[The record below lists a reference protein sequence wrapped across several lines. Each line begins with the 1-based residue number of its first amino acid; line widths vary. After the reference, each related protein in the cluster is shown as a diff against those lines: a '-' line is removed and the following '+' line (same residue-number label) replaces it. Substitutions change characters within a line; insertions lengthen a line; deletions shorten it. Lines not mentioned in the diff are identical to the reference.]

1 MAEKNEQFERRKKVL
16 YDMICDKQYIPMKI
30 KEIAIL
36 LGVPRENREELR
48 EVLDALVLEGK
59 IELTAKG
66 KYRKASAK
74 FLEGTFIAHPRGFGF
89 VEVDGREADLFIPEE
104 ATAGAMHRDTVSV
117 AVLQSREGKRQ
128 EGRIVKILEHGIKE
142 LIGTYQSRPS
152 AHYGFLLPDNK
163 RITKDI
169 FIAQENACSAMD
181 GHKVLVE
188 LISYGGS
195 GKSPEGRVKKIIGHI
210 NDPGTDIMSVVYEYG
225 LPFEFPERVMKQ
237 AQRTPA
243 CVSAADMQGRRDL
256 RDTMM
261 VTIDGEDAK
270 DLDDAV
276 SLSFDGKYYHLGV
289 HIADVTNYVQENSA
303 LDCEARERGTS
314 VYLADRVIPMLPHRL
329 SNGICSLNEGVDRL
343 AMSCL
348 MQIDRNGNVTDHDVT
363 ESVIRVDRRMS
374 YTQVRSILEYASSLR
389 TAHTSERPCAANDA
403 TECEEA
409 KPAETAER
417 GAESGHGADGETARA
432 LYEEYREFVPMF
444 EEMEALMHI
453 LRAKRKKRGAID
465 FNFPEAK
472 VLLDENGAPTKILVQ
487 EPDTATRIIEEFM
500 LCANET
506 VAEHFFWQETPFL
519 YRTHEAPDS
528 EKIGQLASFIAGFG
542 YGMKGIS
549 DEVHPKELQKL
560 LARTADT
567 PQELLISRLT
577 LRSMKQAKYATEDMG
592 HFGLAARHYC
602 HFTSP
607 IRRYPDLQIH
617 RIIKDVLR
625 GRMKEEKALHYTE
638 ILPDIAAHCSR
649 TERRADEAERDTVKM
664 KKAQYMMSHIG
675 EEYDAVITGLMS
687 YGMYAELPN
696 TVEGLIHVT
705 RMYDDRYYYREE
717 SYEMYGMDT
726 GRVFRLGDT
735 IRIRVTD
742 ADKEAKSVDFE
753 LAE

>member
-1 MAEKNEQFERRKKVL
+1 MTEKKEQFERRKKVL

-36 LGVPRENREELR
+36 LNVPKDSREELR
-48 EVLDALVLEGK
+48 KVLEALVLDGK

-89 VEVDGREADLFIPEE
+89 VEVDGRESDIFIPEE
-104 ATAGAMHRDTVSV
+104 ATADAMHRDTVQV
-117 AVLQSREGKRQ
+117 AILQSKEGKRQ
-128 EGRIVKILEHGIKE
+128 EGKIVKILEHGIRE
-142 LIGTYQSRPS
+142 LIGTYQCRPS

-169 FIAQENACSAMD
+169 FIAQENAGGAMD

-188 LISYGGS
+188 LLSYGGH
-195 GKSPEGRVKKIIGHI
+195 GKSPEGRVKEIIGHI

-225 LPFEFPERVMKQ
+225 LPFEFSDRVMKQ
-237 AQRTPA
+237 AERTPA
-243 CVSAADMQGRRDL
+243 CVSEADMQARRDL
-256 RDTMM
+256 RDVVM

-276 SLSFDGKYYHLGV
+276 SLSFDGTYYYLGV
-289 HIADVTNYVQENSA
+289 HIADVSNYVQENSA
-303 LDCEARERGTS
+303 LDCEARTRGTS

-329 SNGICSLNEGVDRL
+329 SNGICSLNAGVDRL

-348 MQIDRNGNVTDHDVT
+348 MQIDCKGNVIDHEVT

-374 YTQVRSILEYASSLR
+374 YTQVKEILEYASYLR
-389 TAHTSERPCAANDA
+389 TEQDGSQKEQDTFWKEPCVFYQ
-403 TECEEA
+403 ECRAIIPMLEKMEE
-409 KPAETAER
+409 
-417 GAESGHGADGETARA
+417 
-432 LYEEYREFVPMF
+432 
-444 EEMEALMHI
+444 LMRI
-453 LRAKRKKRGAID
+453 LRVKRKKRGAID

-472 VLLDENGAPTKILVQ
+472 VLLDENGVPMEIVPQ
-487 EPDTATRIIEEFM
+487 EPNTATRIIEEFM

-528 EKIGQLASFIAGFG
+528 EKIEQLASFIAGFG

-577 LRSMKQAKYATEDMG
+577 LRSMKQARYTTEDTG
-592 HFGLAARHYC
+592 HFGLAAQHYC

-625 GRMKEEKALHYTE
+625 GRLREEKTQHYTE
-638 ILPDIAAHCSR
+638 ILPDIAEHCSK

-726 GRVFRLGDT
+726 GRIFRLGDT

-742 ADKEAKSVDFE
+742 ADKEAKTVDFE

>member
-1 MAEKNEQFERRKKVL
+1 MTEKKEQFERRKKVL

-36 LGVPRENREELR
+36 LNVPKDSREELR
-48 EVLDALVLEGK
+48 KVLDALVLDGK

-89 VEVDGREADLFIPEE
+89 VEVDGRESDIFIPEE
-104 ATAGAMHRDTVSV
+104 ATADAMHRDTVQV
-117 AVLQSREGKRQ
+117 AILQSKEGKRQ
-128 EGRIVKILEHGIKE
+128 EGKIVKILEHGIRE
-142 LIGTYQSRPS
+142 LIGTYQCRPS

-169 FIAQENACSAMD
+169 FIAQENAGGAMD

-188 LISYGGS
+188 LLSYGGH
-195 GKSPEGRVKKIIGHI
+195 GKSPEGRVKEIIGHI

-225 LPFEFPERVMKQ
+225 LPFEFSDRVMKQ
-237 AQRTPA
+237 AERTPA
-243 CVSAADMQGRRDL
+243 CVSEADMQGRRDL
-256 RDTMM
+256 RDVVM

-276 SLSFDGKYYHLGV
+276 SLSFDGTYYYLGV

-303 LDCEARERGTS
+303 LDCEARTRGTS

-329 SNGICSLNEGVDRL
+329 SNGICSLNAGVDRL

-348 MQIDRNGNVTDHDVT
+348 MQIDCKGNVIDHEVT

-374 YTQVRSILEYASSLR
+374 YTQVKEILEYASYLR
-389 TAHTSERPCAANDA
+389 TEQDGSQKEQDTFWKEPCVF
-403 TECEEA
+403 
-409 KPAETAER
+409 
-417 GAESGHGADGETARA
+417 
-432 LYEEYREFVPMF
+432 YEECRAIIPMLEKM
-444 EEMEALMHI
+444 EELMRI
-453 LRAKRKKRGAID
+453 LRVKRKKRGAID

-472 VLLDENGAPTKILVQ
+472 VLLDENGVPMEIVPQ
-487 EPDTATRIIEEFM
+487 EPNTATRIIEEFM

-519 YRTHEAPDS
+519 YRTHESPDS
-528 EKIGQLASFIAGFG
+528 EKIEQLASFIAGFG

-577 LRSMKQAKYATEDMG
+577 LRSMKQARYTTEDTG
-592 HFGLAARHYC
+592 HFGLAAQHYC

-625 GRMKEEKALHYTE
+625 GRLREEKTQHYTE
-638 ILPDIAAHCSR
+638 ILPDIAEHCSK

-726 GRVFRLGDT
+726 GRIFRLGDT
-735 IRIRVTD
+735 ICIRVTD
-742 ADKEAKSVDFE
+742 ADKEAKAVDFE
-753 LAE
+753 LVE

>member
-1 MAEKNEQFERRKKVL
+1 MTEKKEQFERRKKVL

-36 LGVPRENREELR
+36 LNVPKDSREELR
-48 EVLDALVLEGK
+48 KVLDALVLDGK

-89 VEVDGREADLFIPEE
+89 VEVDGRESDIFIPEE
-104 ATAGAMHRDTVSV
+104 ATADAMHRDTVQV
-117 AVLQSREGKRQ
+117 AILQSKEGKRQ
-128 EGRIVKILEHGIKE
+128 EGKIVKILEHGIRE
-142 LIGTYQSRPS
+142 LIGTYQCRPS

-169 FIAQENACSAMD
+169 FIAQENAGGAMD

-188 LISYGGS
+188 LLSYGGH
-195 GKSPEGRVKKIIGHI
+195 GKSPEGRVKEIIGHI

-225 LPFEFPERVMKQ
+225 LPFEFSDRVMKQ
-237 AQRTPA
+237 AERTPA
-243 CVSAADMQGRRDL
+243 CVSEADMQGRRDL
-256 RDTMM
+256 RDVVM

-276 SLSFDGKYYHLGV
+276 SLSFDGTYYYLGV
-289 HIADVTNYVQENSA
+289 HIADVSNYVQENSA
-303 LDCEARERGTS
+303 LDCEARTRGTS

-329 SNGICSLNEGVDRL
+329 SNGICSLNAGVDRL

-348 MQIDRNGNVTDHDVT
+348 MQIDCKGNVIDHEVT

-374 YTQVRSILEYASSLR
+374 YTQVKEILEYASYLR
-389 TAHTSERPCAANDA
+389 TEQDGSQKEQDTFWKEPCVF
-403 TECEEA
+403 
-409 KPAETAER
+409 
-417 GAESGHGADGETARA
+417 
-432 LYEEYREFVPMF
+432 YEECRAIIPMLEKM
-444 EEMEALMHI
+444 EELMRI
-453 LRAKRKKRGAID
+453 LRVKRKKRGAID

-472 VLLDENGAPTKILVQ
+472 VLLDENGVPMEIVPQ
-487 EPDTATRIIEEFM
+487 EPNTATRIIEEFM

-528 EKIGQLASFIAGFG
+528 EKIEQLASFIAGFG

-577 LRSMKQAKYATEDMG
+577 LRSMKQARYTTEDTG
-592 HFGLAARHYC
+592 HFGLAAQHYC

-625 GRMKEEKALHYTE
+625 GRLREEKTQHYTE
-638 ILPDIAAHCSR
+638 ILPDIAEHCSK

-726 GRVFRLGDT
+726 GRIFRLGDT

-742 ADKEAKSVDFE
+742 ADKEAKTVDFE
-753 LAE
+753 LVE

>member
-1 MAEKNEQFERRKKVL
+1 MTEKKEQFERRKKVL

-30 KEIAIL
+30 KEIPIL
-36 LGVPRENREELR
+36 LNVPKDSREELR
-48 EVLDALVLEGK
+48 KVLDALVLDGK

-89 VEVDGREADLFIPEE
+89 VEVDGRESDIFIPEE
-104 ATAGAMHRDTVSV
+104 ATADAMHRDTVQV
-117 AVLQSREGKRQ
+117 AILQSKEGKRQ
-128 EGRIVKILEHGIKE
+128 EGKIVKILEHGIRE
-142 LIGTYQSRPS
+142 LIGTYQCRPS

-169 FIAQENACSAMD
+169 FIAQENAGGAMD

-188 LISYGGS
+188 LLSYGGH
-195 GKSPEGRVKKIIGHI
+195 GKSPEGRVKEIIGHI

-225 LPFEFPERVMKQ
+225 LPFEFSDRVMKQ
-237 AQRTPA
+237 AERTPA
-243 CVSAADMQGRRDL
+243 CVSEADMQGRRDL
-256 RDTMM
+256 RDVVM

-276 SLSFDGKYYHLGV
+276 SLSFDGTYYYLGV

-303 LDCEARERGTS
+303 LDCEARTRGTS

-329 SNGICSLNEGVDRL
+329 SNGICSLNAGVDRL

-348 MQIDRNGNVTDHDVT
+348 MQIDCKGNVIDHEVT

-374 YTQVRSILEYASSLR
+374 YTQVKEILEYASHLR
-389 TAHTSERPCAANDA
+389 TEQDGSQKEQDTFWKEPCVF
-403 TECEEA
+403 
-409 KPAETAER
+409 
-417 GAESGHGADGETARA
+417 
-432 LYEEYREFVPMF
+432 YEECRAIIPMLEKM
-444 EEMEALMHI
+444 EELMRI
-453 LRAKRKKRGAID
+453 LRVKRKKRGAID

-472 VLLDENGAPTKILVQ
+472 VLLDENRVPMEIVPQ
-487 EPDTATRIIEEFM
+487 EPNTATRIIEEFM

-528 EKIGQLASFIAGFG
+528 EKIEQLASFIAGFG

-577 LRSMKQAKYATEDMG
+577 LRSMKQARYTTEDTG
-592 HFGLAARHYC
+592 HFGLAAQHYC

-625 GRMKEEKALHYTE
+625 GRLREEKTQHYTE
-638 ILPDIAAHCSR
+638 ILPDIAEHCSK

-726 GRVFRLGDT
+726 GRIFRLGDT

-742 ADKEAKSVDFE
+742 ADKEAKTVDFE

>member
-1 MAEKNEQFERRKKVL
+1 MTEKKEQFERRKKVL

-36 LGVPRENREELR
+36 LNVPKDSREELR
-48 EVLDALVLEGK
+48 KVLDALVLDGK

-89 VEVDGREADLFIPEE
+89 VEVDGRESDIFIPEE
-104 ATAGAMHRDTVSV
+104 ATADAMHRDTVQV
-117 AVLQSREGKRQ
+117 AILQSKEGKRQ
-128 EGRIVKILEHGIKE
+128 EGKIVKILEHGIRE
-142 LIGTYQSRPS
+142 LIGTYQCRPS

-169 FIAQENACSAMD
+169 FIAQENAGGAMD

-188 LISYGGS
+188 LLSYGGH
-195 GKSPEGRVKKIIGHI
+195 GKSPEGRVKEIIGHI

-225 LPFEFPERVMKQ
+225 LPFEFSDRVMKQ
-237 AQRTPA
+237 AERTPA
-243 CVSAADMQGRRDL
+243 CVSEADMQGRRDL
-256 RDTMM
+256 RDVVM

-276 SLSFDGKYYHLGV
+276 SLSFDGTYYYLGV
-289 HIADVTNYVQENSA
+289 HIADVSNYVQENSA
-303 LDCEARERGTS
+303 LDCEARTRGTS

-329 SNGICSLNEGVDRL
+329 SNGICSLNAGVDRL

-348 MQIDRNGNVTDHDVT
+348 MQIDCKGNVIDHEVT

-374 YTQVRSILEYASSLR
+374 YTQVKEILEYASYLR
-389 TAHTSERPCAANDA
+389 TEQDGSQKEQDTFWKEPCVF
-403 TECEEA
+403 
-409 KPAETAER
+409 
-417 GAESGHGADGETARA
+417 
-432 LYEEYREFVPMF
+432 YEECRAIIPMLEKM
-444 EEMEALMHI
+444 EELMRI
-453 LRAKRKKRGAID
+453 LRVKRKKRGAID

-472 VLLDENGAPTKILVQ
+472 VLLDENGVPMEIVPQ
-487 EPDTATRIIEEFM
+487 EPNTATRIIEEFM

-528 EKIGQLASFIAGFG
+528 EKIEQLASFIAGFG

-577 LRSMKQAKYATEDMG
+577 LRSMKQARYTTEDTG
-592 HFGLAARHYC
+592 HFGLAAQHYC

-625 GRMKEEKALHYTE
+625 GRLREEKTQHYTE
-638 ILPDIAAHCSR
+638 ILPDIAEHCSK

-726 GRVFRLGDT
+726 GRIFRLGDT

-742 ADKEAKSVDFE
+742 ADKEAKTVDFE

>member
-1 MAEKNEQFERRKKVL
+1 MTEKKEQFERRKKVL

-36 LGVPRENREELR
+36 LNVPKDSREELR
-48 EVLDALVLEGK
+48 KVLDALVLDGK

-89 VEVDGREADLFIPEE
+89 VEVDGRESDIFIPEE
-104 ATAGAMHRDTVSV
+104 ATADAMHRDTVQV
-117 AVLQSREGKRQ
+117 AILQSKEGKRQ
-128 EGRIVKILEHGIKE
+128 EGKIVKILEHGIRE
-142 LIGTYQSRPS
+142 LIGTYQCRPS

-169 FIAQENACSAMD
+169 FIAQENAGGAMD

-188 LISYGGS
+188 LLSYGGH
-195 GKSPEGRVKKIIGHI
+195 GKSPEGRVKEIIGHI

-225 LPFEFPERVMKQ
+225 LPFEFSDRVMKQ
-237 AQRTPA
+237 AERTPA
-243 CVSAADMQGRRDL
+243 CVSEADMQGRRDL
-256 RDTMM
+256 RDVVM

-276 SLSFDGKYYHLGV
+276 SLSFDGTYYYLGV

-303 LDCEARERGTS
+303 LDCEARTRGTS

-329 SNGICSLNEGVDRL
+329 SNGICSLNAGVDRL

-348 MQIDRNGNVTDHDVT
+348 MQIDCKGNVIDHEVT

-374 YTQVRSILEYASSLR
+374 YTQVKEILEYASHLR
-389 TAHTSERPCAANDA
+389 TEQDGSQKEQDTFWKEPCVF
-403 TECEEA
+403 
-409 KPAETAER
+409 
-417 GAESGHGADGETARA
+417 
-432 LYEEYREFVPMF
+432 YEECRAIIPMLEKM
-444 EEMEALMHI
+444 EELMRI
-453 LRAKRKKRGAID
+453 LRVKRKKRGAID

-472 VLLDENGAPTKILVQ
+472 VLLDENGVPMEIVPQ
-487 EPDTATRIIEEFM
+487 EPNTATRIIEEFM

-528 EKIGQLASFIAGFG
+528 EKIEQLASFIAGFG

-577 LRSMKQAKYATEDMG
+577 LRSMKQARYTTEDTG
-592 HFGLAARHYC
+592 HFGLAAQHYC

-625 GRMKEEKALHYTE
+625 GRLREEKTQHYTE
-638 ILPDIAAHCSR
+638 ILPDIAEHCSK

-726 GRVFRLGDT
+726 GRIFRLGDT

-742 ADKEAKSVDFE
+742 ADKEAKTVDFE

>member
-1 MAEKNEQFERRKKVL
+1 MTEKKEQFERRKKVL

-36 LGVPRENREELR
+36 LNVPKDSREELR
-48 EVLDALVLEGK
+48 KVLDALVLDGK
-59 IELTAKG
+59 IELTEKG

-89 VEVDGREADLFIPEE
+89 VEVDGRESDIFIPEE
-104 ATAGAMHRDTVSV
+104 ATADAMHRDTVQV
-117 AVLQSREGKRQ
+117 AILQSKEGKRQ
-128 EGRIVKILEHGIKE
+128 EGKIVKILEHGIRE
-142 LIGTYQSRPS
+142 LIGTYQCRPS

-169 FIAQENACSAMD
+169 FIAQENAGGAMD

-188 LISYGGS
+188 LLSYGGH
-195 GKSPEGRVKKIIGHI
+195 GKSPEGRVKEIIGHI

-225 LPFEFPERVMKQ
+225 LPFEFSDRVMKQ
-237 AQRTPA
+237 AERTPA
-243 CVSAADMQGRRDL
+243 CVSEADMQGRRDL
-256 RDTMM
+256 RDVVM

-276 SLSFDGKYYHLGV
+276 SLSFDGTYYYLGV

-303 LDCEARERGTS
+303 LDCEARTRGTS

-329 SNGICSLNEGVDRL
+329 SNGICSLNAGVDRL

-348 MQIDRNGNVTDHDVT
+348 MQIDCKGNVIDHEVT

-374 YTQVRSILEYASSLR
+374 YTQVKEILEYASYLR
-389 TAHTSERPCAANDA
+389 TEQDGSQKEQDTFWKEPCVF
-403 TECEEA
+403 
-409 KPAETAER
+409 
-417 GAESGHGADGETARA
+417 
-432 LYEEYREFVPMF
+432 YEECRAIIPMLEKM
-444 EEMEALMHI
+444 EELMRI
-453 LRAKRKKRGAID
+453 LRVKRKKRGAID

-472 VLLDENGAPTKILVQ
+472 VLLDENGVPMEIVPQ
-487 EPDTATRIIEEFM
+487 EPNTATRIIEEFM

-519 YRTHEAPDS
+519 YRTHESPDS
-528 EKIGQLASFIAGFG
+528 EKIEQLASFIAGFG

-577 LRSMKQAKYATEDMG
+577 LRSMKQARYTTEDTG
-592 HFGLAARHYC
+592 HFGLAAQHYC

-625 GRMKEEKALHYTE
+625 GRLREEKTQHYTE
-638 ILPDIAAHCSR
+638 ILPDIAEHCSK

-726 GRVFRLGDT
+726 GRIFRLGDT

-742 ADKEAKSVDFE
+742 ADKEAKTVDFE
-753 LAE
+753 LVE

>member
-1 MAEKNEQFERRKKVL
+1 MTEKKEQFERRKKVL

-36 LGVPRENREELR
+36 LNVPKDSREELR
-48 EVLDALVLEGK
+48 KVLDALVLDGK

-89 VEVDGREADLFIPEE
+89 VEVDGRESDIFIPEE
-104 ATAGAMHRDTVSV
+104 ATADAMHRDTVQV
-117 AVLQSREGKRQ
+117 AILQSKEGKRQ
-128 EGRIVKILEHGIKE
+128 EGKIVKILEHGIRE
-142 LIGTYQSRPS
+142 LIGTYQCRPS

-169 FIAQENACSAMD
+169 FIAQENAGGAMD

-188 LISYGGS
+188 LLSYGGH
-195 GKSPEGRVKKIIGHI
+195 GKSPEGRVKEIIGHI

-225 LPFEFPERVMKQ
+225 LPFEFSDRVMKQ
-237 AQRTPA
+237 AERTPA
-243 CVSAADMQGRRDL
+243 CVSEADMQGRRDL
-256 RDTMM
+256 RDVVM

-276 SLSFDGKYYHLGV
+276 SLSFDGTYYYLGV

-303 LDCEARERGTS
+303 LDCEARTRGTS

-329 SNGICSLNEGVDRL
+329 SNGICSLNAGVDRL

-348 MQIDRNGNVTDHDVT
+348 MQIDCKGNVIDHEVT

-374 YTQVRSILEYASSLR
+374 YTQVKEILEYASHLR
-389 TAHTSERPCAANDA
+389 TEQDGSQKEQDTFWKEPCVF
-403 TECEEA
+403 
-409 KPAETAER
+409 
-417 GAESGHGADGETARA
+417 
-432 LYEEYREFVPMF
+432 YEECRAIIPMLEKM
-444 EEMEALMHI
+444 EELMRI
-453 LRAKRKKRGAID
+453 LRVKRKKRGAID

-472 VLLDENGAPTKILVQ
+472 VLLDENRVPMEIVPQ
-487 EPDTATRIIEEFM
+487 EPNTATRIIEEFM

-528 EKIGQLASFIAGFG
+528 EKIEQLASFIAGFG

-577 LRSMKQAKYATEDMG
+577 LRSMKQARYTTEDTG
-592 HFGLAARHYC
+592 HFGLAAQHYC

-625 GRMKEEKALHYTE
+625 GRLREEKTQHYTE
-638 ILPDIAAHCSR
+638 ILPDIAEHCSK

-696 TVEGLIHVT
+696 TVEGLIHVA

-726 GRVFRLGDT
+726 GRIFRLGDT

-742 ADKEAKSVDFE
+742 ADKEAKTVDFE

>member
-1 MAEKNEQFERRKKVL
+1 M
-16 YDMICDKQYIPMKI
+16 
-30 KEIAIL
+30 
-36 LGVPRENREELR
+36 
-48 EVLDALVLEGK
+48 
-59 IELTAKG
+59 
-66 KYRKASAK
+66 
-74 FLEGTFIAHPRGFGF
+74 
-89 VEVDGREADLFIPEE
+89 
-104 ATAGAMHRDTVSV
+104 
-117 AVLQSREGKRQ
+117 
-128 EGRIVKILEHGIKE
+128 
-142 LIGTYQSRPS
+142 
-152 AHYGFLLPDNK
+152 
-163 RITKDI
+163 
-169 FIAQENACSAMD
+169 
-181 GHKVLVE
+181 LVE
-188 LISYGGS
+188 LLSYGGH
-195 GKSPEGRVKKIIGHI
+195 GKSPEGRVKEIIGHI

-225 LPFEFPERVMKQ
+225 LPFEFSDRVMKQ
-237 AQRTPA
+237 AERTPA
-243 CVSAADMQGRRDL
+243 CVSEADMQGRRDL
-256 RDTMM
+256 RDVVM

-276 SLSFDGKYYHLGV
+276 SLSFDGTYYYLGV
-289 HIADVTNYVQENSA
+289 HIADVSNYVQENSA
-303 LDCEARERGTS
+303 LDCEARTRGTS

-329 SNGICSLNEGVDRL
+329 SNGICSLNAGVDRL

-348 MQIDRNGNVTDHDVT
+348 MQIDCKGNVIDHEVT

-374 YTQVRSILEYASSLR
+374 YTQVKEILEYASYLR
-389 TAHTSERPCAANDA
+389 TEQDGSQKEQDTFWKEPCVF
-403 TECEEA
+403 
-409 KPAETAER
+409 
-417 GAESGHGADGETARA
+417 
-432 LYEEYREFVPMF
+432 YEECRAIIPMLEKM
-444 EEMEALMHI
+444 EELMRI
-453 LRAKRKKRGAID
+453 LRVKRKKRGAID

-472 VLLDENGAPTKILVQ
+472 VLLDENGVPMEIVPQ
-487 EPDTATRIIEEFM
+487 EPNTATRIIEEFM

-528 EKIGQLASFIAGFG
+528 EKIEQLASFIAGFG

-577 LRSMKQAKYATEDMG
+577 LRSMKQARYTTEDTG
-592 HFGLAARHYC
+592 HFGLAAQHYC

-625 GRMKEEKALHYTE
+625 GRLREEKTQHYTE
-638 ILPDIAAHCSR
+638 ILPDIAEHCSK

-726 GRVFRLGDT
+726 GRIFRLGDT

-742 ADKEAKSVDFE
+742 ADKEAKTVDFE
-753 LAE
+753 LVE

>member
-1 MAEKNEQFERRKKVL
+1 MTEKNEQFERRKKVL

-36 LGVPRENREELR
+36 LNVPKDSREELR
-48 EVLDALVLEGK
+48 KVLDALVLDGK

-89 VEVDGREADLFIPEE
+89 VEVDGRESDIFIPEE
-104 ATAGAMHRDTVSV
+104 ATADAMHRDTVQV
-117 AVLQSREGKRQ
+117 AILQSKEGKRQ
-128 EGRIVKILEHGIKE
+128 EGKIVKILEHGIRE
-142 LIGTYQSRPS
+142 LIGTYQCRPS

-169 FIAQENACSAMD
+169 FIAQENAGGAMD

-188 LISYGGS
+188 LLSYGGH
-195 GKSPEGRVKKIIGHI
+195 GKSPEGRVKEIIGHI

-225 LPFEFPERVMKQ
+225 LPFEFSDRVMKQ
-237 AQRTPA
+237 AERTPA
-243 CVSAADMQGRRDL
+243 CVSEADMQARRDL
-256 RDTMM
+256 RDVVM

-276 SLSFDGKYYHLGV
+276 SLSFDGTYYYLGV
-289 HIADVTNYVQENSA
+289 HIADVSNYVQENSA
-303 LDCEARERGTS
+303 LDCEARTRGTS

-329 SNGICSLNEGVDRL
+329 SNGICSLNAGVDRL

-348 MQIDRNGNVTDHDVT
+348 MQIDCKGNVIDHEVT

-374 YTQVRSILEYASSLR
+374 YTQVKEILEYASYLR
-389 TAHTSERPCAANDA
+389 TEQDGSQKEQDTFWKEPCVFYQ
-403 TECEEA
+403 ECRAIIPMLEKMEE
-409 KPAETAER
+409 
-417 GAESGHGADGETARA
+417 
-432 LYEEYREFVPMF
+432 
-444 EEMEALMHI
+444 LMRI
-453 LRAKRKKRGAID
+453 LRVKRKKRGAID

-472 VLLDENGAPTKILVQ
+472 VLLDENGVPMEIVPQ
-487 EPDTATRIIEEFM
+487 EPNTATRIIEEFM

-528 EKIGQLASFIAGFG
+528 EKIEQLASFIAGFG

-577 LRSMKQAKYATEDMG
+577 LRSMKQARYTTEDTG
-592 HFGLAARHYC
+592 HFGLAAQHYC

-625 GRMKEEKALHYTE
+625 GRLREEKTQHYTE
-638 ILPDIAAHCSR
+638 ILPDIAEHCSK

-726 GRVFRLGDT
+726 GRIFRLGDT

-742 ADKEAKSVDFE
+742 ADKEAKTVDFE
-753 LAE
+753 LVE

>member
-1 MAEKNEQFERRKKVL
+1 MTEKKEQFERRKKVL

-36 LGVPRENREELR
+36 LNVPKDSREELR
-48 EVLDALVLEGK
+48 KVLDALVLDGK

-89 VEVDGREADLFIPEE
+89 VEVDGRESDIFIPEE
-104 ATAGAMHRDTVSV
+104 ATADAMHRDTVQV
-117 AVLQSREGKRQ
+117 AILQSKEGKRQ
-128 EGRIVKILEHGIKE
+128 EGKIVKILEHGIRE
-142 LIGTYQSRPS
+142 LIGTYQCRPS

-169 FIAQENACSAMD
+169 FIAQENAGGAMD

-188 LISYGGS
+188 LLSYGGH
-195 GKSPEGRVKKIIGHI
+195 GKSPEGRVKEIIGHI

-225 LPFEFPERVMKQ
+225 LPFEFSDRVMKQ
-237 AQRTPA
+237 AERTPA
-243 CVSAADMQGRRDL
+243 CVSEADMQGRRDL
-256 RDTMM
+256 RDVVM

-276 SLSFDGKYYHLGV
+276 SLSFDGTYYYLGV

-303 LDCEARERGTS
+303 LDCEARTRGTS

-329 SNGICSLNEGVDRL
+329 SNGICSLNAGVDRL

-348 MQIDRNGNVTDHDVT
+348 MQIDCKGNVIDHEVT

-374 YTQVRSILEYASSLR
+374 YTQVKEILEYASHLR
-389 TAHTSERPCAANDA
+389 TEQDGSQKEQDTFWKEPCVFYQ
-403 TECEEA
+403 ECRAIIPMLEKMEE
-409 KPAETAER
+409 
-417 GAESGHGADGETARA
+417 
-432 LYEEYREFVPMF
+432 
-444 EEMEALMHI
+444 LMRI
-453 LRAKRKKRGAID
+453 LRVKRKKRGAID

-472 VLLDENGAPTKILVQ
+472 VLLDENGVPMEIVPQ
-487 EPDTATRIIEEFM
+487 EPNTATRIIEEFM

-528 EKIGQLASFIAGFG
+528 EKIEQLASFIAGFG

-577 LRSMKQAKYATEDMG
+577 LRSMKQARYTTEDTG
-592 HFGLAARHYC
+592 HFGLAAQHYC

-625 GRMKEEKALHYTE
+625 GRLREEKTQHYTE
-638 ILPDIAAHCSR
+638 ILPDIAEHCSK

-726 GRVFRLGDT
+726 GRIFRLGDT

-742 ADKEAKSVDFE
+742 ADKEAKTVDFE

>member
-1 MAEKNEQFERRKKVL
+1 MTEKKEQFERRKKVL

-36 LGVPRENREELR
+36 LNVPKDSREELR
-48 EVLDALVLEGK
+48 KVLDALVLDGK

-89 VEVDGREADLFIPEE
+89 VEVDGRESDIFIPEE
-104 ATAGAMHRDTVSV
+104 ATADAMHRDTVQV
-117 AVLQSREGKRQ
+117 AILQSKEGKRQ
-128 EGRIVKILEHGIKE
+128 EGKIVKILEHGIRE
-142 LIGTYQSRPS
+142 LIGTYQCRPS

-169 FIAQENACSAMD
+169 FIAQENAGGAMD

-188 LISYGGS
+188 LLSYGGH
-195 GKSPEGRVKKIIGHI
+195 GKSPEGRVKEIIGHI

-225 LPFEFPERVMKQ
+225 LPFEFSDRVMKQ
-237 AQRTPA
+237 AERTPA
-243 CVSAADMQGRRDL
+243 CVSEADMQGRRDL
-256 RDTMM
+256 RDVVM

-276 SLSFDGKYYHLGV
+276 SLSFDGTYYYLGV

-303 LDCEARERGTS
+303 LDCEARTRGTS

-329 SNGICSLNEGVDRL
+329 SNGICSLNAGVDRL

-348 MQIDRNGNVTDHDVT
+348 MQIDCKGNVIDHEVT

-374 YTQVRSILEYASSLR
+374 YTQVKEILEYASYLR
-389 TAHTSERPCAANDA
+389 TEQDGSQKEQDTFWKEPCVFYQ
-403 TECEEA
+403 ECRAIIPMLEKMEE
-409 KPAETAER
+409 
-417 GAESGHGADGETARA
+417 
-432 LYEEYREFVPMF
+432 
-444 EEMEALMHI
+444 LMRI
-453 LRAKRKKRGAID
+453 LRVKRKKRGAID

-472 VLLDENGAPTKILVQ
+472 VLLDENGVPMEIVPQ
-487 EPDTATRIIEEFM
+487 EPNTATRIIEEFM

-528 EKIGQLASFIAGFG
+528 EKIEQLASFIAGFG

-577 LRSMKQAKYATEDMG
+577 LRSMKQARYTTEDTG
-592 HFGLAARHYC
+592 HFGLAAQYYC

-625 GRMKEEKALHYTE
+625 GRLREEKTQHYTE
-638 ILPDIAAHCSR
+638 ILPDIAEHCSK

-726 GRVFRLGDT
+726 GRIFRLGDT

-742 ADKEAKSVDFE
+742 ADKEAKTVDFE

>member
-1 MAEKNEQFERRKKVL
+1 MTEKKEQFERRKKVL

-36 LGVPRENREELR
+36 LNVPKDSREELR
-48 EVLDALVLEGK
+48 KVLDALVLDGK

-89 VEVDGREADLFIPEE
+89 VEVDGRESDIFIPEE
-104 ATAGAMHRDTVSV
+104 ATADAMHRDTVQV
-117 AVLQSREGKRQ
+117 AILQSKEGKRQ
-128 EGRIVKILEHGIKE
+128 EGKIVKILEHGIRE
-142 LIGTYQSRPS
+142 LIGTYQCRPS

-169 FIAQENACSAMD
+169 FIAQENAGGAMD

-188 LISYGGS
+188 LLSYGGH
-195 GKSPEGRVKKIIGHI
+195 GKSPEGRVKEIIGHI

-225 LPFEFPERVMKQ
+225 LPFEFSDRVMKQ
-237 AQRTPA
+237 AERTPA
-243 CVSAADMQGRRDL
+243 CVSEADMQGRRDL
-256 RDTMM
+256 RDVVM

-276 SLSFDGKYYHLGV
+276 SLSFDGTYYYLGV

-303 LDCEARERGTS
+303 LDCEARTRGTS

-329 SNGICSLNEGVDRL
+329 SNGICSLNAGVDRL

-348 MQIDRNGNVTDHDVT
+348 MQIDCKGNVIDHEVT

-374 YTQVRSILEYASSLR
+374 YTQVKEILEYASHLR
-389 TAHTSERPCAANDA
+389 TEQDGSQKEQDTFWKEPCVF
-403 TECEEA
+403 
-409 KPAETAER
+409 
-417 GAESGHGADGETARA
+417 
-432 LYEEYREFVPMF
+432 YEECRAIIPMLEKM
-444 EEMEALMHI
+444 EELMRI
-453 LRAKRKKRGAID
+453 LRVKRKKRGAID

-472 VLLDENGAPTKILVQ
+472 VLLDENRVPMEIVPQ
-487 EPDTATRIIEEFM
+487 EPNTATRIIEEFM

-528 EKIGQLASFIAGFG
+528 EKIEQLASFIAGFG

-577 LRSMKQAKYATEDMG
+577 LRSMKQARYTTEDTG
-592 HFGLAARHYC
+592 HFGLAAQHYC

-625 GRMKEEKALHYTE
+625 GRLREEKTQHYTE
-638 ILPDIAAHCSR
+638 ILPDIAEHCSK

-726 GRVFRLGDT
+726 GRIFRLGDT

-742 ADKEAKSVDFE
+742 ADKEAKTVDFE

>member
-1 MAEKNEQFERRKKVL
+1 MTEKNEQFERRKKVL

-36 LGVPRENREELR
+36 LSVPKESREELR
-48 EVLDALVLEGK
+48 EVLDSLVLEGK

-74 FLEGTFIAHPRGFGF
+74 FLEGTFIAHLRGFGF
-89 VEVDGREADLFIPEE
+89 VEVDGRESDIFIPEE
-104 ATAGAMHRDTVSV
+104 ATADAMHRDTVQV
-117 AVLQSREGKRQ
+117 AILQSKEGKRQ
-128 EGRIVKILEHGIKE
+128 EGKVVKILEHGIKE

-169 FIAQENACSAMD
+169 FIAQEHADGAMD

-188 LISYGGS
+188 LLSYGGC
-195 GKSPEGRVKKIIGHI
+195 GKSPEGRVKEIIGHI

-225 LPFEFPERVMKQ
+225 LPFEFSDRVMKQ
-237 AQRTPA
+237 AERTPA
-243 CVSAADMQGRRDL
+243 CVSEADMQGRRDL
-256 RDTMM
+256 RDTVM

-276 SLSFDGKYYHLGV
+276 SLSFDGTYYYLGV

-303 LDCEARERGTS
+303 LDCEARTRGTS

-329 SNGICSLNEGVDRL
+329 SNGICSLNAGVDRL

-348 MQIDRNGNVTDHDVT
+348 MKIDRKGNVVDHEVT

-374 YTQVRSILEYASSLR
+374 YTQVRAILEYASALH
-389 TAHTSERPCAANDA
+389 TEHTSKQPHDADNGNKCAEER
-403 TECEEA
+403 T
-409 KPAETAER
+409 AETAGR
-417 GAESGHGADGETARA
+417 GTDMEAAHT
-432 LYEEYREFVPMF
+432 LYEEYRDFVSMF
-444 EEMEALMHI
+444 EEMEDLMRI

-472 VLLDENGAPTKILVQ
+472 VLLDENGVPTEILPQ
-487 EPDTATRIIEEFM
+487 EPNTATRIIEEFM

-528 EKIGQLASFIAGFG
+528 EKIEQLASFIAGFG

-577 LRSMKQAKYATEDMG
+577 LRSMKQARYTTEDTG
-592 HFGLAARHYC
+592 HFGLAAQHYC

-625 GRMKEEKALHYTE
+625 GRMREERVQHYVE
-638 ILPDIAAHCSR
+638 ILPDIAEHCSR

-664 KKAQYMMSHIG
+664 KKAQYMASHIG

-726 GRVFRLGDT
+726 GRIFRLGDT

-742 ADKEAKSVDFE
+742 ADKEAKTVDFE

>member
-1 MAEKNEQFERRKKVL
+1 MTEKKEQFERRKKVL

-36 LGVPRENREELR
+36 LNVPKDSREELR
-48 EVLDALVLEGK
+48 KVLDALVLDGK

-89 VEVDGREADLFIPEE
+89 VEVDGRESDIFIPEE
-104 ATAGAMHRDTVSV
+104 ATADAMHRDTVQV
-117 AVLQSREGKRQ
+117 AILQSKEGKRQ
-128 EGRIVKILEHGIKE
+128 EGKIVKILEHGIRE
-142 LIGTYQSRPS
+142 LIGTYQCRPS

-169 FIAQENACSAMD
+169 FIAQENAGGAMD

-188 LISYGGS
+188 LLSYGGH
-195 GKSPEGRVKKIIGHI
+195 GKSPEGRVKEIIGHI

-225 LPFEFPERVMKQ
+225 LPFEFSDRVMKQ
-237 AQRTPA
+237 AERTPA
-243 CVSAADMQGRRDL
+243 CVSEADMQGRRDL
-256 RDTMM
+256 RDVVM

-276 SLSFDGKYYHLGV
+276 SLSFDGTYYYLGV

-303 LDCEARERGTS
+303 LDCEARTRGTS

-329 SNGICSLNEGVDRL
+329 SNGICSLNAGVDRL

-348 MQIDRNGNVTDHDVT
+348 MQIDCKGNVIDHEVT

-374 YTQVRSILEYASSLR
+374 YTQVKEILEYASYLR
-389 TAHTSERPCAANDA
+389 TEQDGSQKEQDTFWKEPCVF
-403 TECEEA
+403 
-409 KPAETAER
+409 
-417 GAESGHGADGETARA
+417 
-432 LYEEYREFVPMF
+432 YEECRAIIPMLEKM
-444 EEMEALMHI
+444 EELMRI
-453 LRAKRKKRGAID
+453 LRVKRKKRGAID

-472 VLLDENGAPTKILVQ
+472 VLLDENGVPMEIVPQ
-487 EPDTATRIIEEFM
+487 EPNTATRIIEEFM

-528 EKIGQLASFIAGFG
+528 EKIEQLASFIAGFG

-577 LRSMKQAKYATEDMG
+577 LRSMKQARYTTEDTG
-592 HFGLAARHYC
+592 HFGLAAQHYC

-625 GRMKEEKALHYTE
+625 GRLREEKTQHYTE
-638 ILPDIAAHCSR
+638 ILPDIAEHCSK

-687 YGMYAELPN
+687 YGMYAELSN

-726 GRVFRLGDT
+726 GRIFRLGDT

-742 ADKEAKSVDFE
+742 ADKEAKTVDFE

>member
-1 MAEKNEQFERRKKVL
+1 MTEKKEQFERRKKVL

-36 LGVPRENREELR
+36 LNVPKDSREELR
-48 EVLDALVLEGK
+48 KVLDALVLDGK

-89 VEVDGREADLFIPEE
+89 VEVDGRESDIFIPEE
-104 ATAGAMHRDTVSV
+104 ATADAMHRDTVQV
-117 AVLQSREGKRQ
+117 AILQSKEGKRQ
-128 EGRIVKILEHGIKE
+128 EGKIVKILEHGIRE
-142 LIGTYQSRPS
+142 LIGTYQCRPS

-169 FIAQENACSAMD
+169 FIAQENAGGAMD

-188 LISYGGS
+188 LLSYGGH
-195 GKSPEGRVKKIIGHI
+195 GKSPEGRVKEIIGHI

-225 LPFEFPERVMKQ
+225 LPFEFSDRVMKQ
-237 AQRTPA
+237 AERTPA
-243 CVSAADMQGRRDL
+243 CVSEADMQGRRDL
-256 RDTMM
+256 RDVVM

-276 SLSFDGKYYHLGV
+276 SLSFDGTYYYLGV
-289 HIADVTNYVQENSA
+289 HIADVSNYVQENSA
-303 LDCEARERGTS
+303 LDCEARTRGTS

-329 SNGICSLNEGVDRL
+329 SNGICSLNAGVDRL

-348 MQIDRNGNVTDHDVT
+348 MQIDCKGNVIDHEVT

-374 YTQVRSILEYASSLR
+374 YTQVKEILEYASYLR
-389 TAHTSERPCAANDA
+389 TEQDGSQKEQDTFWKEPCVF
-403 TECEEA
+403 
-409 KPAETAER
+409 
-417 GAESGHGADGETARA
+417 
-432 LYEEYREFVPMF
+432 YEECRAIIPMLEKM
-444 EEMEALMHI
+444 EELMRI
-453 LRAKRKKRGAID
+453 LRVKRKKRGAID

-472 VLLDENGAPTKILVQ
+472 VLLDENGVPMEIVPQ
-487 EPDTATRIIEEFM
+487 EPNTATRIIEEFM

-519 YRTHEAPDS
+519 YRTHESPDS
-528 EKIGQLASFIAGFG
+528 EKIEQLASFIAGFG

-577 LRSMKQAKYATEDMG
+577 LRSMKQARYTTEDTG
-592 HFGLAARHYC
+592 HFGLAAQHYC

-625 GRMKEEKALHYTE
+625 GRLREEKTQHYTE
-638 ILPDIAAHCSR
+638 ILPDIAEHCSK

-726 GRVFRLGDT
+726 GRIFRLGDT

-742 ADKEAKSVDFE
+742 ADKEAKTVDFE

>member
-1 MAEKNEQFERRKKVL
+1 MTEKKEQFERRKKVL

-36 LGVPRENREELR
+36 LNVPKDSREELR
-48 EVLDALVLEGK
+48 KVLDALVLDGK

-89 VEVDGREADLFIPEE
+89 VEVDGRESDIFIPEE
-104 ATAGAMHRDTVSV
+104 ATADAMHRDTVQV
-117 AVLQSREGKRQ
+117 AILQSKEGKRQ
-128 EGRIVKILEHGIKE
+128 EGKIVKILEHGIRE
-142 LIGTYQSRPS
+142 LIGTYQCRPS

-169 FIAQENACSAMD
+169 FIAQENAGGAMD

-188 LISYGGS
+188 LLSYGGH
-195 GKSPEGRVKKIIGHI
+195 GKSPEGRVKEIIGHI

-225 LPFEFPERVMKQ
+225 LPFEFSDRVMKQ
-237 AQRTPA
+237 AERTPA
-243 CVSAADMQGRRDL
+243 CVSEADMQGRRDL
-256 RDTMM
+256 RDVVM

-276 SLSFDGKYYHLGV
+276 SLSFDGTYYYLGV

-303 LDCEARERGTS
+303 LDCEARTRGTS

-329 SNGICSLNEGVDRL
+329 SNGICSLNAGVDRL

-348 MQIDRNGNVTDHDVT
+348 MQIDCKGNVIDHEVT

-374 YTQVRSILEYASSLR
+374 YTQVKEILEYASHLR
-389 TAHTSERPCAANDA
+389 TEQDGSQKEQDTFWKEPCVF
-403 TECEEA
+403 
-409 KPAETAER
+409 
-417 GAESGHGADGETARA
+417 
-432 LYEEYREFVPMF
+432 YEECRAIIPMLEKM
-444 EEMEALMHI
+444 EELMRI
-453 LRAKRKKRGAID
+453 LRVKRKKRGAID

-472 VLLDENGAPTKILVQ
+472 VLLDENRVPMEIVPQ
-487 EPDTATRIIEEFM
+487 EPNTATRIIEEFM

-528 EKIGQLASFIAGFG
+528 EKIEQLASFIAGFG

-577 LRSMKQAKYATEDMG
+577 LRSMKQARYTTEDTG
-592 HFGLAARHYC
+592 HFGLAAQHYC

-625 GRMKEEKALHYTE
+625 GRLREEKTQHYTE
-638 ILPDIAAHCSR
+638 ILPDIAEHCCK

-726 GRVFRLGDT
+726 GRIFRLGDT

-742 ADKEAKSVDFE
+742 ADKEAKTVDFE

>member
-1 MAEKNEQFERRKKVL
+1 MIEKNEQFERRKKVL

-36 LGVPRENREELR
+36 LNVPKDSREELR
-48 EVLDALVLEGK
+48 EVLDALVLDGK

-89 VEVDGREADLFIPEE
+89 VEIDGRESDIFIPEE
-104 ATAGAMHRDTVSV
+104 ATADAMHRDTVLV
-117 AVLQSREGKRQ
+117 AILQSKEGKRQ
-128 EGRIVKILEHGIKE
+128 EGKIVKIVEHGIRE
-142 LIGTYQSRPS
+142 LIGTYRSRPS

-169 FIAQENACSAMD
+169 FIAQENAGGAMD

-188 LISYGGS
+188 LLSYGGH
-195 GKSPEGRVKKIIGHI
+195 GKSPEGRVKEIIGHI

-225 LPFEFPERVMKQ
+225 LPFEFSDRVMKQ
-237 AQRTPA
+237 AERTPA
-243 CVSAADMQGRRDL
+243 CVSEADMQGRRDL
-256 RDTMM
+256 RDTVM

-276 SLSFDGKYYHLGV
+276 SLSFDGTYYYLGV

-303 LDCEARERGTS
+303 LDCEARTRGTS

-329 SNGICSLNEGVDRL
+329 SNGICSLNAGVDRL

-348 MQIDRNGNVTDHDVT
+348 MKIDCRGNVVDHEVT
-363 ESVIRVDRRMS
+363 ESVICVDRRMS
-374 YTQVRSILEYASSLR
+374 YTQVKKILEYASYLR
-389 TAHTSERPCAANDA
+389 MEQDGSQKEQDTFRK
-403 TECEEA
+403 EA
-409 KPAETAER
+409 C
-417 GAESGHGADGETARA
+417 A
-432 LYEEYREFVPMF
+432 LYEEYRVIVPMLEKM
-444 EEMEALMHI
+444 EELMRI

-472 VLLDENGAPTKILVQ
+472 VLLDEDGTPTEILPQ
-487 EPDTATRIIEEFM
+487 EPNVATRIIEEFM

-506 VAEHFFWQETPFL
+506 VAEHFFWQEIPFL

-528 EKIGQLASFIAGFG
+528 EKIEQLASFIVGFG

-577 LRSMKQAKYATEDMG
+577 LRSMKQARYTTEDTG
-592 HFGLAARHYC
+592 HFGLAAQHYC

-625 GRMKEEKALHYTE
+625 GRMREEKAQHYTE
-638 ILPDIAAHCSR
+638 ILPDIAQHCSR

-726 GRVFRLGDT
+726 GRIFRLGDT
-735 IRIRVTD
+735 IRVRVTD
-742 ADKEAKSVDFE
+742 ADKEAKTVDFE

>member
-1 MAEKNEQFERRKKVL
+1 MTEKKEQFERRKKVL

-36 LGVPRENREELR
+36 LNVPKDSREELR
-48 EVLDALVLEGK
+48 KVLDALVLDGK

-89 VEVDGREADLFIPEE
+89 VEVDGRESDIFIPEE
-104 ATAGAMHRDTVSV
+104 ATADAMHRDTVQV
-117 AVLQSREGKRQ
+117 AILQSKEGKRQ
-128 EGRIVKILEHGIKE
+128 EGKIVKILEHGIRE
-142 LIGTYQSRPS
+142 LIGTYQCRPS

-169 FIAQENACSAMD
+169 FIAQENAGGAMD

-188 LISYGGS
+188 LLSYGGH
-195 GKSPEGRVKKIIGHI
+195 GKSPEGRVKEIIGHI

-225 LPFEFPERVMKQ
+225 LPFEFSDRVMKQ
-237 AQRTPA
+237 AERTPA
-243 CVSAADMQGRRDL
+243 CVSEADMQGRRDL
-256 RDTMM
+256 RDVVM

-276 SLSFDGKYYHLGV
+276 SLSFDGTYYYLGV
-289 HIADVTNYVQENSA
+289 HIADVSNYVQENSA
-303 LDCEARERGTS
+303 LDCEARTRGTS

-329 SNGICSLNEGVDRL
+329 SNGICSLNAGVDRL

-348 MQIDRNGNVTDHDVT
+348 MQIDCKGNVIDHEVT

-374 YTQVRSILEYASSLR
+374 YTQVKEILEYASYLR
-389 TAHTSERPCAANDA
+389 TEQDGSQKEQDTFWKEPCVFYQ
-403 TECEEA
+403 ECRAIIPMLEKMEE
-409 KPAETAER
+409 
-417 GAESGHGADGETARA
+417 
-432 LYEEYREFVPMF
+432 
-444 EEMEALMHI
+444 LMRI
-453 LRAKRKKRGAID
+453 LRVKRKKRGAID

-472 VLLDENGAPTKILVQ
+472 VLLDENGVPMEIVPQ
-487 EPDTATRIIEEFM
+487 EPNTATRIIEEFM

-528 EKIGQLASFIAGFG
+528 EKIEQLASFIAGFG

-577 LRSMKQAKYATEDMG
+577 LRSMKQARYTTEDTG
-592 HFGLAARHYC
+592 HFGLAAQHYC

-625 GRMKEEKALHYTE
+625 GRLREEKTQHYTE
-638 ILPDIAAHCSR
+638 ILPDIAEHCSK

-726 GRVFRLGDT
+726 GRIFRLGDT

-742 ADKEAKSVDFE
+742 ADKEAKTVDFE
-753 LAE
+753 LVE